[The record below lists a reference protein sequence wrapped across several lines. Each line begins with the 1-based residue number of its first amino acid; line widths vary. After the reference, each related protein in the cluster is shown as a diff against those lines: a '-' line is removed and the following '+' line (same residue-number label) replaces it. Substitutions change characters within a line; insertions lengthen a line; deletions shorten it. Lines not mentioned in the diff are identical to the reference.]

1 MSKKILVI
9 GFVFPEPK
17 STAAGRRMLQLLEVF
32 LAMDYQII
40 FASTAQKTIN
50 SFELTTLGIEEKSI
64 KLNDTS
70 FDTFIKEINPNLV
83 LFDRFMTEEQFGWR
97 VAECCPNAIRI
108 LDTEDLHC
116 LRKGRELALNECH
129 EFTDKYLINDTA
141 KREIA
146 SIYRSDLS
154 LIISE
159 FEVELLKNKFQI
171 PKELIYYLPF
181 LEKFIDIKK
190 SELPDFE
197 ERNHFITV
205 GNFLHEPNYQ
215 SVLYLKNKIWKT
227 IKKKLPKA
235 EIHIYGAYSS
245 QKVTDL
251 HNEKEGFI
259 VKGFTDDIQKTL
271 SQYKVC
277 LAPLQFGAGLK
288 GKLIDAMKT
297 GTSCVMTSIAAEGMF
312 GDVEPNGYISDNPS
326 IFTEKAVELY
336 SNKLQWEKAQQNG
349 FYIINS
355 RFNREYFELPFS
367 KEIENLAANI
377 IEHRNNNFIGSMLQ
391 HHTLQSTKYLSK
403 WIEEKN
409 N

>member
-1 MSKKILVI
+1 MSKKLLVI

-32 LAMDYQII
+32 FAMDYKII

-171 PKELIYYLPF
+171 PKDLIYYLPF

-190 SELPDFE
+190 LELPDFE